1 MHSATAV
8 GTAPAFFRGEWIDP
22 GHPGYDAYRKVYNQR
37 ADPRPKV
44 LARCLGVADVVAA
57 VRFAREAGLRID
69 VRSTGYNLGGLA
81 QGNEMVIDLSPMRG
95 VQVLPDEQV
104 ARVQGGIRGGD
115 LQTEAAPY
123 GLGAAT
129 GALSGTGVGLML
141 GGGVGHLAA
150 RAGYATD
157 NILGVELVTAEGE
170 VVRASPQENPD
181 LFWAVRGST
190 GNFGVVTGLEVRLH
204 EVPPLAHL
212 AAMSWSLDNLAG
224 PVEGL
229 RTAWDWASDDC
240 NLIAE
245 LGVTSLG
252 GRGGLDIFLT
262 HVGSEEDA
270 LADIER
276 LRSFG
281 APDEVEV
288 NAMPFRDVHFALDEF
303 YLPCRTELNEQPVTE
318 VGDELLEAFVARV
331 REPAGTGRRGIEMF
345 PRLGALNRAP
355 EFPSALRETGEEPTW
370 MVVPGCWWD
379 DPAEDAGHLA
389 WIDAVNE
396 DIRRIG
402 PVADRARPNTVTRP
416 LDLEGLHWLY
426 GDRLARLRELK
437 RRWDPDNAFRG
448 SHNIPPADG

>member
-1 MHSATAV
+1 MMATAIV
-8 GTAPAFFRGEWIDP
+8 NEPAFFRGEWIET
-22 GHPGYDAYRKVYNQR
+22 GHPGYDAARKVFNQR
-37 ADPRPKV
+37 VDPRPRV
-44 LARCLGVADVVAA
+44 VARCAGVADVVAA
-57 VRFAREAGLRID
+57 VRHARQLGLRID

-81 QGNEMVIDLSPMRG
+81 AGDEMVIDLSPMRG
-95 VQVLPDEQV
+95 VQVLPEQRI
-104 ARVQGGIRGGD
+104 ARIQGGVRGGD
-115 LQTEAAPY
+115 LQTEGAPH

-157 NILGVELVTAEGE
+157 NILSIELVTADGE
-170 VVRASPQENPD
+170 VVTASPDENPE

-190 GNFGVVTGLEVRLH
+190 GNFGVVTALEVRMH
-204 EVPPLAHL
+204 EVPPLVHL
-212 AAMSWSLDNLAG
+212 ASMSWSLDNLAG
-224 PVEGL
+224 GIEAL
-229 RTAWDWASDDC
+229 RTSWDWASDDC

-245 LGVTSLG
+245 MGVTSLE

-262 HVGSEEDA
+262 HVGSEDDA
-270 LADIER
+270 RADIER

-281 APDEVEV
+281 APDEQEV
-288 NAMPFRDVHFALDEF
+288 NVMPFRDAHFALDD
-303 YLPCRTELNEQPVTE
+303 YYPPCRTAMNEQPVTE
-318 VGDELLEAFVARV
+318 FGDELLEDFVARV
-331 REPAGTGRRGIEMF
+331 REPAGGGRRGIEMF
-345 PRLGALNRAP
+345 PRLGALQRPP

-370 MVVPGCWWD
+370 MVVPGCWW
-379 DPAEDAGHLA
+379 EDASEDAAHLE
-389 WIDAVNE
+389 WIDAVGE

-402 PVADRARPNTVTRP
+402 PVADRARPNTVTRA

-448 SHNIPPADG
+448 SHNIPPAN